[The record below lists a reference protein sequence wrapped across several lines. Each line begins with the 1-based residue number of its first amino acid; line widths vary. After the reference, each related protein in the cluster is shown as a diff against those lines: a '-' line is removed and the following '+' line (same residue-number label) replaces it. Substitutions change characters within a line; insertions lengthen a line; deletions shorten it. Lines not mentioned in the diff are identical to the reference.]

1 MKCWSELGRIAVCDA
16 ADQARWLLD
25 SARRSLICVLFR
37 TRILKSSR
45 QIALS
50 FKYLGSR

>member
-50 FKYLGSR
+50 FK